1 MGMDGRRLWLSSV
14 EFARGSGAVQTST
27 SVWGI
32 MIDINLYYTCRLF
45 LLSTSLQH
53 VCLLHLTC
61 LEFARE
67 LLIIRLTVGYESV
80 YSFS

>member
-1 MGMDGRRLWLSSV
+1 MGGVYGDHLWSLL
-14 EFARGSGAVQTST
+14 EALELCKR
-27 SVWGI
+27 VWGT

-45 LLSTSLQH
+45 LLSTPLQH